1 MLYWPCLWGY
11 NPRANLK
18 RGGER
23 KTERADRQTLECV
36 AKLSHPLPADRKEG
50 GFLLGETLPA
60 RASVESA
67 EQTPSRLVKPVAQH
81 LNNRRCD
88 RSQDAKEDS
97 YLFGDSPRIWITS
110 WRAGEAV
117 VEETL
122 TVYGL
127 LEDLNEEF
135 DPGSG

>member
-1 MLYWPCLWGY
+1 MCYTGVDVGDTIP
-11 NPRANLK
+11 ANLK

-50 GFLLGETLPA
+50 GFLLGGDPPGEDLQQNKAAATGSA
-60 RASVESA
+60 RC
-67 EQTPSRLVKPVAQH
+67 QN

-97 YLFGDSPRIWITS
+97 YLRIAPPHLDNELAS
-110 WRAGEAV
+110 RRRL
-117 VEETL
+117 EETL

-127 LEDLNEEF
+127 LKDLNEEF

>member
-1 MLYWPCLWGY
+1 MCYTGVDVGDTIP
-11 NPRANLK
+11 ANLK

-50 GFLLGETLPA
+50 GFLLGGTLPA
-60 RASVESA
+60 RASNRTKPQQRA
-67 EQTPSRLVKPVAQH
+67 LPVARTLTIADVTGRKMRRKTGYLRIAPPH
-81 LNNRRCD
+81 LDNELASR
-88 RSQDAKEDS
+88 
-97 YLFGDSPRIWITS
+97 
-110 WRAGEAV
+110 GEV

>member
-1 MLYWPCLWGY
+1 MCYTGVDVGDTIP
-11 NPRANLK
+11 ANLK

-50 GFLLGETLPA
+50 GFLLGGTLPA

-67 EQTPSRLVKPVAQH
+67 EQTPSRLASPVAQH

-88 RSQDAKEDS
+88 RSQDAKEDRLS
-97 YLFGDSPRIWITS
+97 SDSTP
-110 WRAGEAV
+110 A
-117 VEETL
+117 
-122 TVYGL
+122 
-127 LEDLNEEF
+127 
-135 DPGSG
+135 SG